1 MLGITKIGQRA
12 VRSVIAL
19 SSRTLVLN
27 IINFIGALALTI
39 FLTREE
45 FGVFVLTSAIVE
57 MLTYFSDI
65 GLAGALIQKKGK
77 LIKEEIEATFTI
89 QEILVLLMI
98 GLALMLSGPISRF
111 YGLSQVGLYLF
122 YSLLVAFFLSS
133 LKTIPS
139 VLLERK
145 LKFEKII
152 IPQIAETIVFNGVLV
167 VLAFMGFGIKSYIIA
182 VLARS
187 VVGVVTIYLLVPWR
201 PRIRLSIKSI
211 KSLLS
216 FGIPYQM
223 NSVLAVFKDK
233 VSLLI
238 LGKILGL
245 EAMGILGWAEKWANL
260 ALRYFL
266 DTTIK
271 VAFPL
276 FSRLQHEKEK
286 ASQSLESFVY
296 FIATLALP
304 VLAGAY
310 LLMPR
315 IVLTIPKYIK
325 WQPGL
330 TTFNLF
336 LISASIAAVSTFFT
350 NFLMAMGKIKQ
361 VVLLMIGWT
370 ILTLSLYPIL
380 AIKLGYEGVALG
392 SIIISLTSVITYLLV
407 KRVVQFGLL
416 VNVFPGVTGSVIMI
430 AVVKAVDQFLPIGY
444 IGLLMMVVI
453 GVVSYGGSIMI
464 INGNRLK
471 QQVKLFISYAKN

>member
-45 FGVFVLTSAIVE
+45 FGIFVLTSAIVE

-77 LIKEEIEATFTI
+77 LKSEEIEATFTV
-89 QEILVLLMI
+89 QELLVLLMI
-98 GLALMLSGPISRF
+98 GLALVLSGPISRF
-111 YGLSQVGLYLF
+111 YGLSQSGLYLF
-122 YSLLVAFFLSS
+122 YSLLIAFFLSS

-152 IPQIAETIVFNGVLV
+152 IPQIAETVVFNGILV
-167 VLAFMGFGIKSYIIA
+167 VMAFMGFGIKSYIVA
-182 VLARS
+182 VLLRS
-187 VVGVVTIYLLVPWR
+187 IVGVVAIYLLVPWR
-201 PRIRLSIKSI
+201 PRIRLSIKAI

-336 LISASIAAVSTFFT
+336 LISASIAAISTFFT

-361 VVLLMIGWT
+361 VVGLMIFWT
-370 ILTLSLYPIL
+370 ALTLSLYPVL
-380 AIKLGYEGVALG
+380 ALKFGYEGVALG
-392 SIIISLTSVITYLLV
+392 SIIISLTSGIAYLLV
-407 KRVVQFGLL
+407 RRVVEFKLLINVLPGLI
-416 VNVFPGVTGSVIMI
+416 GSFLMIVI
-430 AVVKAVDQFLPIGY
+430 VKAVDQFLPVGY
-444 IGLLMMVVI
+444 IGIVMMVLV
-453 GVVSYGGSIMI
+453 GVLSYIGSIMI
-464 INGNRLK
+464 INGKRLK
-471 QQVKLFISYAKN
+471 EQVKLFVSYAKN